1 MAKQARIIVV
11 GNEKGG
17 SGKSTTAMHL
27 AIGLMLAGRRVGCL
41 DLDLRQRSLGR
52 FLENRAAFAAARGV
66 VLPMPVYHSL
76 AASDG
81 DAEATLAAVLDGLL
95 AANDLVVIDTPGSD
109 SPLSRAGHS
118 FADVLVTPLND
129 SLVDLDGLA
138 RVDPESMAVKGP
150 SHYAELVWQQ
160 KMRKAQRDGG
170 SMDWVVLRNR
180 LSHLDA
186 HNKREVGRLLGD
198 LARRIGFRIL
208 EGFGERVI
216 FRELFLKG
224 LTVMDLHQTAGPE
237 GMSLSHVAARQEVRG
252 LIEALRLG
260 G

>member
-52 FLENRAAFAAARGV
+52 FLENRAFFAASRGI
-66 VLPMPVYHSL
+66 VLPTPDFRPI
-76 AASDG
+76 ADG
-81 DAEATLAAVLDGLL
+81 GDGEAVLAEALRGLL
-95 AANDLVVIDTPGSD
+95 ASNDLVIVDTPGSD

-138 RVDPESMAVKGP
+138 RVDSETMTVKGP
-150 SHYAELVWQQ
+150 SQYAELVWQQ

-198 LARRIGFRIL
+198 LARRIGFRLL

-224 LTVMDLHQTAGPE
+224 LTVMDLHQSSGPE

>member
-27 AIGLMLAGRRVGCL
+27 AVGLMLAGRRVGCL

-52 FLENRAAFAAARGV
+52 FLENRAAFAAARKV
-66 VLPMPVYHSL
+66 ALPMPAFHPL
-76 AASDG
+76 GADE
-81 DAEATLAAVLDGLL
+81 DAEASLATALEGLL

-118 FADVLVTPLND
+118 YADVLVTPLND

-224 LTVMDLHQTAGPE
+224 LTVMDLHRAAGPE

-260 G
+260 

>member
-1 MAKQARIIVV
+1 MTRKIRVIVV

-27 AIGLMLAGRRVGCL
+27 AVGLMLAGRRVGCL

-52 FLENRAAFAAARGV
+52 FMENRATFAAARGIQ
-66 VLPMPVYHSL
+66 LAMPESRPVAEGEDADRTVSEAL
-76 AASDG
+76 AS
-81 DAEATLAAVLDGLL
+81 LL
-95 AANDLVVIDTPGSD
+95 ATNDLAIVDTPGSD

-118 FADVLVTPLND
+118 FADLLVTPLND

-138 RVDPESMAVKGP
+138 RVDPEKMAVKGP

-160 KMRKAQRDGG
+160 KLRRAQRDGG
-170 SMDWVVLRNR
+170 SLDWVVLRNR

-198 LARRIGFRIL
+198 LARRIGFRIV

-216 FRELFLKG
+216 YRELFLKG
-224 LTVMDLHQTAGPE
+224 LTVMDIHQTE
-237 GMSLSHVAARQEVRG
+237 GMNLSHVAARQEVRG

-260 G
+260 P